1 MTDKSDSDNEVF
13 NQLLLEQ
20 SWLEASRNVLR
31 VRPIE
36 DYLQLAF
43 AENANLNDSVDVIR
57 QFTLLIEKGITPPA
71 SILSAV
77 AKSFRNYL
85 DIEPHDSLDTA
96 FNLNKKQRIGHPLAY
111 RAVRE
116 QRGRIFYLM
125 WCLRHDG
132 KLKGKEPSIE
142 EVAGVVINKLSL
154 DLTEDVLKKDYISKQ
169 ADSIFDGAFEAL
181 RSLEKQ

>member
-1 MTDKSDSDNEVF
+1 MIDKSDSNS
-13 NQLLLEQ
+13 QLFLEQ
-20 SWLEASRNVLR
+20 TWLITSRNVMR
-31 VRPIE
+31 VRPVE

-43 AENANLNDSVDVIR
+43 ADNANLNDSVDVIR

-85 DIEPHDSLDTA
+85 DIEPHDSLDAA

-111 RAVRE
+111 RAVCE
-116 QRGRIFYLM
+116 ERGRIFYFM
-125 WCLRHDG
+125 WYLRHDG

-142 EVAGVVINKLSL
+142 EVAGIVINEWSL
-154 DLTEDVLKKDYISKQ
+154 DLTEDVLKKDYISK
-169 ADSIFDGAFEAL
+169 
-181 RSLEKQ
+181 

>member
-125 WCLRHDG
+125 WGLRHDG

-142 EVAGVVINKLSL
+142 EVAGIVINKLSL

-169 ADSIFDGAFEAL
+169 ADSIFNRGLEIMQ
-181 RSLEKQ
+181 SLDKQ

>member
-71 SILSAV
+71 SILSTV

-96 FNLNKKQRIGHPLAY
+96 FNLNKKTAY
-111 RAVRE
+111 WTSVSLSGSPRTTWAD
-116 QRGRIFYLM
+116 ILFN
-125 WCLRHDG
+125 
-132 KLKGKEPSIE
+132 
-142 EVAGVVINKLSL
+142 VVFAS
-154 DLTEDVLKKDYISKQ
+154 
-169 ADSIFDGAFEAL
+169 
-181 RSLEKQ
+181 